1 MKYLMIILGVII
13 HWFFLTDLIKINQA
27 KTEETVHQVNDAL
40 IHLRNGANKKE
51 ISKVKFQSYFWI
63 I

>member
-1 MKYLMIILGVII
+1 MKYLMIILGIII

-51 ISKVKFQSYFWI
+51 IPKIKF
-63 I
+63 